1 MALSE
6 TTIEELETRHRKET
20 KELTSKVMS
29 LKKSIPKGDK
39 RKKKEVTAEIAV
51 LEAQLAERHDAELAE
66 LKQTLAAAPTTDE
79 VTEALANTTIDSAA
93 PVCGMY
99 GAQPARPNGKKN
111 KAKQRQQKRQ
121 EEMRRMQEE
130 AEREAEG
137 QVDLGQ
143 VESAAIDKL
152 AERDCLLVH
161 QIKADGHCL
170 YSAFADQLNTY
181 HNADALDYAD
191 MRERAAQYMRSHRD
205 DFLPFMAR
213 DDGDMFSEMDFE
225 EYCDKIEKTAEWGGQ
240 QEITALAHALEVP
253 VHVYQM
259 GAPVLKIGDELY
271 QPKSPVTLSYHRHA
285 YGLGEHY
292 NSLRKN

>member
-66 LKQTLAAAPTTDE
+66 LKQALAAAPTTDE
-79 VTEALANTTIDSAA
+79 
-93 PVCGMY
+93 
-99 GAQPARPNGKKN
+99 
-111 KAKQRQQKRQ
+111 AKQRQQKRQ

-191 MRERAAQYMRSHRD
+191 MREKAAQYMRSHRD